1 MSRSGSRDAVATKL
15 TRLAA
20 PSLNCRAEWDFGIRA
35 VLGLGIRCGVWGFR
49 LRVQGLGCRVS
60 CKTHARIDAN
70 TTLRAPT

>member
-49 LRVQGLGCRVS
+49 LRVQGLGV
-60 CKTHARIDAN
+60 
-70 TTLRAPT
+70 